1 VSPTVSGA
9 VPKPGR
15 RGLSAAG
22 AGKQLEDG
30 AEKQLEDTL
39 TEASAENEKKREIRN
54 PNRPLASS
62 RASKGT

>member
-1 VSPTVSGA
+1 M
-9 VPKPGR
+9 PKPGR

-39 TEASAENEKKREIRN
+39 TEASAENEKKKEKKGN
-54 PNRPLASS
+54 P
-62 RASKGT
+62 

>member
-1 VSPTVSGA
+1 M
-9 VPKPGR
+9 PKPGR

-39 TEASAENEKKREIRN
+39 TEASAENEKKRK
-54 PNRPLASS
+54 
-62 RASKGT
+62 KGKSVIQTDRWPRHVQRKGST

>member
-1 VSPTVSGA
+1 

-39 TEASAENEKKREIRN
+39 TEASAENEKKGKSVIQTDRWPRHVQ
-54 PNRPLASS
+54 R
-62 RASKGT
+62 KGST